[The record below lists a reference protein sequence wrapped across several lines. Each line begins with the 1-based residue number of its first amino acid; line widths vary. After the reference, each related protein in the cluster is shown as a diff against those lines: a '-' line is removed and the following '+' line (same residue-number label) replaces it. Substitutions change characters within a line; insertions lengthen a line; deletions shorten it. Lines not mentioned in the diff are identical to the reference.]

1 MALAIRQAI
10 ADYINVGTPEDREWA
25 LCGTGFVQL
34 DESPNAQMESKVYV
48 HQKEASPSITRYE
61 PVFPFETELWS
72 DEAAVMKIYDIA
84 RNRKTSANAQLEYLR
99 TELLIDEVG
108 TPITTVVRARLM
120 TVTVEVSDISG
131 EGGEAISVSGNLNQV
146 GKFIDGGFDLTAK
159 TFSTTIPAGF
169 LSVKA
174 VSDVDELKISVT
186 VKPTLKAGNSYV
198 YKLSSAAPALPAL
211 DEVLNSGWISWNGIA
226 DIAITTGPYIVVAEI
241 VTASEKAVKAGI
253 ATFDMGGL
261 S

>member
-99 TELLIDEVG
+99 TELLIDEYG
-108 TPITTVVRARLM
+108 TPITTAVRARLM

-169 LSVKA
+169 LSVKSVA
-174 VSDVDELKISVT
+174 GSTTGTTKITVT
-186 VKPTLKAGNSYV
+186 PAKKADNSYV
-198 YKLSSAAPALPAL
+198 YAIDWGLPAL
-211 DEVLNSGWISWNGIA
+211 DEVLDAGWTTWDGTA
-226 DIAITTGPYIVVAEI
+226 DITTDNGHEITVAEI
-241 VTASEKAVKAGI
+241 VTATKKAVKAGI
-253 ATFDMGGL
+253 TTV
-261 S
+261 

>member
-84 RNRKTSANAQLEYLR
+84 RNRKTSANAQVEYLR

-169 LSVKA
+169 LSVKSVA
-174 VSDVDELKISVT
+174 GSMTGTTKITVT
-186 VKPTLKAGNSYV
+186 PAQKAANSYV
-198 YKLSSAAPALPAL
+198 YAIDLGLPAL
-211 DEVLNSGWISWNGIA
+211 DEVLDADAGWTTWDGTEEMETPTVA
-226 DIAITTGPYIVVAEI
+226 EITVAEI
-241 VTASEKAVKAGI
+241 VTATKKAVKAGI
-253 ATFDMGGL
+253 TTVVAKT
-261 S
+261 